1 MPVAIFLS
9 ALLCQAA
16 TAPHVSVAVD
26 VRNES
31 LRYRFENP
39 STFDTAELVPHSFE
53 QTYDTDNVW
62 IRGTV
67 RHSIFKAPAEFS
79 ASGTPAATRRAD
91 DFDTFHQPGGDVV
104 VAGTTGN
111 ATLQSWTVSEGV
123 TTARWKALGTGVRYE
138 YRRDRWRFHDGD
150 GIVIHS
156 QPPSVTHRVVTT
168 RETTISQ
175 VHALSWV
182 ADLQTS
188 AGPRG
193 AFLLR
198 FTTAPFAVARLT
210 VQLPDKYPGR
220 DLNFSADVALMDLE
234 MRYRHALGP
243 WSIGAGARGQRSF
256 NWLASG
262 QMHLSGASLFVEA
275 GRR

>member
-1 MPVAIFLS
+1 MPAAALLA

-16 TAPHVSVAVD
+16 PPRVAVA
-26 VRNES
+26 VETRTES

-62 IRGTV
+62 IRATV
-67 RHSIFKAPAEFS
+67 RHAILTAPAEFS

-91 DFDTFHQPGGDVV
+91 DFDTFHQPSGDIV

-123 TTARWKALGTGVRYE
+123 TTARWRALGTGVRYE

-150 GIVIHS
+150 GVVIHS
-156 QPPSVTHRVVTT
+156 QPPSVAHRVVTT
-168 RETTISQ
+168 SETTISQ
-175 VHALSWV
+175 IHALSWV
-182 ADLQTS
+182 ADVHTS
-188 AGPRG
+188 PGPRG
-193 AFLLR
+193 SFLLR

-210 VQLPDKYPGR
+210 VKLPDKYPGR
-220 DLNFSADVALMDLE
+220 DLDFSANVALMDIE
-234 MRYRHALGP
+234 MRYRHALGR
-243 WSIGAGARGQRSF
+243 WSLGAGARGQRSF
-256 NWLASG
+256 NWQARG